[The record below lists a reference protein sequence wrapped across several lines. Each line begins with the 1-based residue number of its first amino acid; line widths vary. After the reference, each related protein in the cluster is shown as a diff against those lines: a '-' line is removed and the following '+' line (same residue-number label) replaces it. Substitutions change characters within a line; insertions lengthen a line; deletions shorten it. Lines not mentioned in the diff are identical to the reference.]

1 VHPAGGSESTE
12 FLALGTL
19 FSVLLWSQL
28 PNRKCLNVVS
38 FLVQATIGGSDLLQT
53 SYETD
58 NRSEDDVYKVV
69 PLTPYDDI
77 ECVCINEDWSA
88 NLSVTL
94 NANLSIGYAR
104 H

>member
-1 VHPAGGSESTE
+1 M
-12 FLALGTL
+12 
-19 FSVLLWSQL
+19 
-28 PNRKCLNVVS
+28 
-38 FLVQATIGGSDLLQT
+38 QT